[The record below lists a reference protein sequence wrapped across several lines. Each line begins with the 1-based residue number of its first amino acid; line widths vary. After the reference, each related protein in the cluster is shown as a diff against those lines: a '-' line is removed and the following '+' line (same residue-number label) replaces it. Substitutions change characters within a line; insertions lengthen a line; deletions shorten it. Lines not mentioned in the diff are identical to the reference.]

1 MEAITSLV
9 TSAVLLLWQTYLNSP
24 LTSYTMAII
33 SSYFGPGSCRRPDPE
48 RVILDPTYL
57 NPRPN
62 DHDGIL
68 IEPDEFERNGKQY
81 VRYDDKPSNQ
91 SKFTAHTHRSLK
103 STSDSPLLVVNRD
116 KVEASKSA
124 TTGKSDEE
132 ESDSELEDGLFIVE
146 TIKKHVIDK
155 NGNLLFQVKWKGF
168 ENKKDLTW
176 EPEENLKV
184 SGDEILNEY
193 FDTIGGRHKIF
204 EESDRAAKTKRRI
217 PMTNGTYGT
226 RPKRLRRNKAHATD
240 ETLLATAK
248 KWSPPSGSWEDE
260 IETIDTCEEDND
272 GYLIVYLTWKN
283 GQKTKHDTE
292 IIYKKC
298 PQKVV
303 HPLITPL
310 AYASIL

>member
-1 MEAITSLV
+1 MPSGQDGERVAFALQIQSGQRKTS
-9 TSAVLLLWQTYLNSP
+9 
-24 LTSYTMAII
+24 
-33 SSYFGPGSCRRPDPE
+33 SCRMPDK
-48 RVILDPTYL
+48 
-57 NPRPN
+57 
-62 DHDGIL
+62 GS
-68 IEPDEFERNGKQY
+68 
-81 VRYDDKPSNQ
+81 VR
-91 SKFTAHTHRSLK
+91 
-103 STSDSPLLVVNRD
+103 STSDSSLLVVNRN
-116 KVEASKSA
+116 KVEASEVA

-204 EESDRAAKTKRRI
+204 EGSDSAAKTKRRI
-217 PMTNGTYGT
+217 PMTNGTCGT
-226 RPKRLRRNKAHATD
+226 RPKRQRRNKAHATD

-260 IETIDTCEEDND
+260 IETIDTCEENNN
-272 GYLIVYLTWKN
+272 GYLTVYLTWKN

-303 HPLITPL
+303 HPLVTPL
-310 AYASIL
+310 NCQFSC

>member
-1 MEAITSLV
+1 
-9 TSAVLLLWQTYLNSP
+9 
-24 LTSYTMAII
+24 MAII

-81 VRYDDKPSNQ
+81 
-91 SKFTAHTHRSLK
+91 
-103 STSDSPLLVVNRD
+103 
-116 KVEASKSA
+116 
-124 TTGKSDEE
+124 
-132 ESDSELEDGLFIVE
+132 
-146 TIKKHVIDK
+146 
-155 NGNLLFQVKWKGF
+155 GNLLFQVKWKGF

-310 AYASIL
+310 ACQFSC

>member
-1 MEAITSLV
+1 MPSGQDGERVAFALQIQSGQRKTS
-9 TSAVLLLWQTYLNSP
+9 
-24 LTSYTMAII
+24 
-33 SSYFGPGSCRRPDPE
+33 SCRM
-48 RVILDPTYL
+48 LDK
-57 NPRPN
+57 
-62 DHDGIL
+62 G
-68 IEPDEFERNGKQY
+68 
-81 VRYDDKPSNQ
+81 
-91 SKFTAHTHRSLK
+91 SLR
-103 STSDSPLLVVNRD
+103 STSDSPLLVVNRN
-116 KVEASKSA
+116 KVEASKVA
-124 TTGKSDEE
+124 TTGKSYEE
-132 ESDSELEDGLFIVE
+132 ESDSELEDGLYA
-146 TIKKHVIDK
+146 
-155 NGNLLFQVKWKGF
+155 GNLLFQVKWKGF

-204 EESDRAAKTKRRI
+204 EESDSTAKTKRRI

-226 RPKRLRRNKAHATD
+226 RPKRQRRNKAHATD

-260 IETIDTCEEDND
+260 IETIDTCEENNN
-272 GYLIVYLTWKN
+272 GYLTVYLTWKN

-303 HPLITPL
+303 HPLVTPL
-310 AYASIL
+310 DCQFSC

>member
-1 MEAITSLV
+1 MP
-9 TSAVLLLWQTYLNSP
+9 SA
-24 LTSYTMAII
+24 
-33 SSYFGPGSCRRPDPE
+33 SS
-48 RVILDPTYL
+48 
-57 NPRPN
+57 
-62 DHDGIL
+62 
-68 IEPDEFERNGKQY
+68 
-81 VRYDDKPSNQ
+81 DDKPSNQ
-91 SKFTAHTHRSLK
+91 SKFTTHTHRSLR
-103 STSDSPLLVVNRD
+103 STSDSPLLVVNRN
-116 KVEASKSA
+116 KVEASKVA
-124 TTGKSDEE
+124 TTGKSYEE

-204 EESDRAAKTKRRI
+204 EESDSTAKTKRRI

-226 RPKRLRRNKAHATD
+226 RPKRQRRNKAHATD

-260 IETIDTCEEDND
+260 IETIDTCEENNN
-272 GYLIVYLTWKN
+272 GYLTVYLTWKN
-283 GQKTKHDTE
+283 GQKTKHDME

-298 PQKVV
+298 PQKMLQFYEEHVN
-303 HPLITPL
+303 ITRKEKMP
-310 AYASIL
+310 